1 MDYNNNLGHLLSK
14 AARMTKC
21 DFSNRLSQYE
31 ITPAQ
36 WGVLKDIS
44 IQEAL
49 CISEEEKMH
58 ILTPAAIAD
67 RIHAD
72 RPTISG
78 VIDRLVKQQL
88 VNRISNPKD
97 RRSQVIL
104 LTDKAR
110 TIIPELEALSDL
122 TAQYAV
128 EGFSEDEVKQF
139 EDFLQRVIKNFK

>member
-1 MDYNNNLGHLLSK
+1 
-14 AARMTKC
+14 
-21 DFSNRLSQYE
+21 
-31 ITPAQ
+31 
-36 WGVLKDIS
+36 LKDIS